1 MLHADCE
8 SRPDVGSSRKS
19 RRRGY
24 TDVRSSAVTRKSSET
39 DLSSKL
45 HTNGRALLD
54 LHIAG
59 PDGGIAVFVEA
70 TDLETLVDA
79 KTPRQR
85 HS

>member
-1 MLHADCE
+1 MSGRTDLGSKLHAD
-8 SRPDVGSSRKS
+8 
-19 RRRGY
+19 
-24 TDVRSSAVTRKSSET
+24 
-39 DLSSKL
+39 
-45 HTNGRALLD
+45 GRALLD

>member
-1 MLHADCE
+1 MSLGHVTSE
-8 SRPDVGSSRKS
+8 SGR
-19 RRRGY
+19 
-24 TDVRSSAVTRKSSET
+24 T
-39 DLSSKL
+39 DLGGKL

-79 KTPRQR
+79 KTPHQR